1 MNLHQEANNQV
12 DSLTHPEVAPAIRSQ
27 VSDALILS
35 VINLRDRILMM
46 TTSYCPNCGT
56 PLSQEASFCPHCGVG
71 ITAPTQAIP
80 PSPYSL
86 PSPGLE
92 QGKPHSHDLYK
103 VAIGTLLL
111 LLVVLGAVW
120 YATGNLGLIRSS
132 LTPYHY
138 QLSNPP
144 NYRSIQPPNTVTP
157 SPQYVTWNT
166 CGGSPNLGC
175 NVTANGWL
183 EGTIP
188 DTFDYFPS
196 FTSTVPIKVYFFTL
210 GQFVQFATCNGDVSC
225 VSGYYDS
232 YPATTSLQNQ
242 VFKLAEGC
250 ADYVSV
256 FVATGNGVMQPNV
269 AVARNPAQY
278 PTGYCAQVGG

>member
-1 MNLHQEANNQV
+1 
-12 DSLTHPEVAPAIRSQ
+12 
-27 VSDALILS
+27 
-35 VINLRDRILMM
+35 MM
-46 TTSYCPNCGT
+46 TTSFCPDCGT
-56 PLSQEASFCPHCGVG
+56 PLSQEASFCPHCGVKL
-71 ITAPTQAIP
+71 TAPTQTAP
-80 PSPYSL
+80 PT
-86 PSPGLE
+86 PSSVPSVGSGHE
-92 QGKPHSHDLYK
+92 RPHGHELYK

-120 YATGNLGLIRSS
+120 YATGNLNLLRSS

-144 NYRSIQPPNTVTP
+144 NYQSIQPPNTPTP
-157 SPQYVTWNT
+157 SPQFVTWNA
-166 CGGSPNLGC
+166 CGTSLNSGC

-196 FTSTVPIKVYFFTL
+196 FRSTVSIRIYFFTL
-210 GQFVQFATCNGDVSC
+210 GQFAQFAVCNGNISC

-232 YPATTSLQNQ
+232 YPSTTSLQNQ

-256 FVATGNGVMQPNV
+256 FVASGVGVMQPNV
-269 AVARNPAQY
+269 AVAQNPAPY
-278 PTGYCAQVGG
+278 PTGYCAQIGG